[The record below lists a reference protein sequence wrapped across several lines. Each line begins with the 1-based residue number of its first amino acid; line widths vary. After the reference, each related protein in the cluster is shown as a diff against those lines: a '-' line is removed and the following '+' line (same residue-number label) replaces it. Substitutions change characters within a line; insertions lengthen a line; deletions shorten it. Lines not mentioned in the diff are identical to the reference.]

1 MKRFAVAAICTVCL
15 VGYAMSAEFTMTLKS
30 IDNDTLVGTKKKK
43 GAKKGDAP
51 EDVKIKVDL
60 KKVEVFKGMADPDK
74 KGAFI
79 TEGKKEEAGLKST
92 LILSDNNKIP
102 EKGVTIRVYTE
113 GEGDKEVVTKILV
126 LQKKA
131 AP

>member
-1 MKRFAVAAICTVCL
+1 MSSDSVELKLSDGRSLKIPQ
-15 VGYAMSAEFTMTLKS
+15 AMSGS
-30 IDNDTLVGTKKKK
+30 
-43 GAKKGDAP
+43 GARYANTDESFVFWNKGDT
-51 EDVKIKVDL
+51 
-60 KKVEVFKGMADPDK
+60 
-74 KGAFI
+74 AFI

-102 EKGVTIRVYTE
+102 EKGVQIRVYTE